1 MGPSLRTRSGRIT
14 KSYRELGV
22 EDPEENFVT
31 VLPKAF
37 PDLIGRRETLP
48 NPTGKKKAIIMRI
61 KGGSAV
67 EISTLQ
73 EAAL

>member
-1 MGPSLRTRSGRIT
+1 M
-14 KSYRELGV
+14 
-22 EDPEENFVT
+22 EDPEENFVA
-31 VLPKAF
+31 VLPKAL
-37 PDLIGRRETLP
+37 PDLIGRKKTLP
-48 NPTGKKKAIIMRI
+48 NPTGKKRAIIMRI

>member
-1 MGPSLRTRSGRIT
+1 MAGEATSGLIT
-14 KSYRELGV
+14 KGYRKLGV
-22 EDPEENFVT
+22 EDPEENFVA
-31 VLPKAF
+31 VLPKAL

-48 NPTGKKKAIIMRI
+48 NPTGKKRAVIMRI
-61 KGGSAV
+61 KGGSVV